1 MTPALL
7 TRAVCA
13 LFLFSA
19 PLAAEGIMVDDA
31 YIRSSTA
38 KSTSGAAF
46 MVVMNH
52 SGADDRLIGA
62 SSDVADK
69 VELHSHRSDDNG
81 IMRMGEIEGGVAIAA
96 DEMHA
101 FKRGGD
107 HLMFMGLKESLVEGA
122 MVPVTLEFE
131 KAGAVE
137 IEVMVDQHRKPNHGK
152 MKHDKMKH
160 DKIEHGDMKHD
171 HGDMDHA
178 GHEMPKD

>member
-1 MTPALL
+1 
-7 TRAVCA
+7 
-13 LFLFSA
+13 
-19 PLAAEGIMVDDA
+19 
-31 YIRSSTA
+31 
-38 KSTSGAAF
+38 
-46 MVVMNH
+46 
-52 SGADDRLIGA
+52 
-62 SSDVADK
+62 
-69 VELHSHRSDDNG
+69 
-81 IMRMGEIEGGVAIAA
+81 MGEIEGGVAIAA

-137 IEVMVDQHRKPNHGK
+137 IEVMVDQDRKPNHGK

>member
-107 HLMFMGLKESLVEGA
+107 HLMFMGLKEPLVQGA

-131 KAGAVE
+131 NAGAVE
-137 IEVMVDQHRKPNHGK
+137 VEVMVDQDRKPN
-152 MKHDKMKH
+152 HDKMKH
-160 DKIEHGDMKHD
+160 DQMEHGDMEHSGHD
-171 HGDMDHA
+171 
-178 GHEMPKD
+178 MPKD

>member
-107 HLMFMGLKESLVEGA
+107 HLMFMGLKEPLVQGA

-131 KAGAVE
+131 NAGAVE
-137 IEVMVDQHRKPNHGK
+137 VEVMVDQDRTPN
-152 MKHDKMKH
+152 HDKMKH
-160 DKIEHGDMKHD
+160 DKMEHGDMEHS
-171 HGDMDHA
+171 

>member
-69 VELHSHRSDDNG
+69 VELDSHTSDDNG
-81 IMRMGEIEGGVAIAA
+81 VMRMGEIEGGVAIAA

-107 HLMFMGLKESLVEGA
+107 HLMFMGLKGPLEQGA

-137 IEVMVDQHRKPNHGK
+137 IEVMVDQDRKPNHGK
-152 MKHDKMKH
+152 MKHD
-160 DKIEHGDMKHD
+160 
-171 HGDMDHA
+171 HGDMDHT

>member
-1 MTPALL
+1 
-7 TRAVCA
+7 
-13 LFLFSA
+13 
-19 PLAAEGIMVDDA
+19 MVDDA

-137 IEVMVDQHRKPNHGK
+137 IEVMVDQDRKPNHGK

>member
-137 IEVMVDQHRKPNHGK
+137 IEVMVDQDRKPNHGK
-152 MKHDKMKH
+152 
-160 DKIEHGDMKHD
+160 MKHD

>member
-69 VELHSHRSDDNG
+69 VELQSHNSDDNG
-81 IMRMGEIEGGVAIAA
+81 VMRMGEIEGGVAIAA

-107 HLMFMGLKESLVEGA
+107 HLMFMGLKGPLEQGA

-137 IEVMVDQHRKPNHGK
+137 IEVMVDQDRKPNHGK
-152 MKHDKMKH
+152 MKHD
-160 DKIEHGDMKHD
+160 
-171 HGDMDHA
+171 HGDMDHT

>member
-62 SSDVADK
+62 SSDVAEK
-69 VELHSHRSDDNG
+69 VELHSHTSDDNG
-81 IMRMGEIEGGVAIAA
+81 VMRMGEIEGGVAIAS
-96 DEMHA
+96 DDMHT

-107 HLMFMGLKESLVEGA
+107 HLMFMGLKGPL
-122 MVPVTLEFE
+122 
-131 KAGAVE
+131 
-137 IEVMVDQHRKPNHGK
+137 
-152 MKHDKMKH
+152 
-160 DKIEHGDMKHD
+160 
-171 HGDMDHA
+171 
-178 GHEMPKD
+178 

>member
-107 HLMFMGLKESLVEGA
+107 HLMFMGLQKPLVQGA

-131 KAGAVE
+131 NAGAVE
-137 IEVMVDQHRKPNHGK
+137 VEVMVDQDRKPN
-152 MKHDKMKH
+152 HDKMKH
-160 DKIEHGDMKHD
+160 DQMEHGDMEHS
-171 HGDMDHA
+171 

>member
-13 LFLFSA
+13 LFFFSA

-137 IEVMVDQHRKPNHGK
+137 IEVMVDQDRKPNHGK
-152 MKHDKMKH
+152 
-160 DKIEHGDMKHD
+160 MKHD

>member
-13 LFLFSA
+13 LFFFSA

-107 HLMFMGLKESLVEGA
+107 HLMFMGLKEPLVQGA

-137 IEVMVDQHRKPNHGK
+137 IEVMVDQDRKPNHGK
-152 MKHDKMKH
+152 MKHD
-160 DKIEHGDMKHD
+160 
-171 HGDMDHA
+171 HGDMDHT

>member
-52 SGADDRLIGA
+52 SSADDRLIGA

-137 IEVMVDQHRKPNHGK
+137 IEVMVDQDRKPNHGK

>member
-137 IEVMVDQHRKPNHGK
+137 IEVMVDQDRKPNHGK
-152 MKHDKMKH
+152 MKHD
-160 DKIEHGDMKHD
+160 
-171 HGDMDHA
+171 HGDMDHT

>member
-13 LFLFSA
+13 LFFFSA

-137 IEVMVDQHRKPNHGK
+137 IEVMVDQDRKPNHGK

>member
-107 HLMFMGLKESLVEGA
+107 HLMFMGLKEPLVQGA

-131 KAGAVE
+131 NAGAVE
-137 IEVMVDQHRKPNHGK
+137 VEVMVDQDRKPN
-152 MKHDKMKH
+152 HDKMKH
-160 DKIEHGDMKHD
+160 DQMEHGDMEHSGHD
-171 HGDMDHA
+171 
-178 GHEMPKD
+178 MPKY

>member
-69 VELHSHRSDDNG
+69 VELHSHNSDDNG
-81 IMRMGEIEGGVAIAA
+81 VMRMGEIEGGVAIAA

-107 HLMFMGLKESLVEGA
+107 HLMFMGLKGPQAEPRQDEA
-122 MVPVTLEFE
+122 
-131 KAGAVE
+131 
-137 IEVMVDQHRKPNHGK
+137 
-152 MKHDKMKH
+152 
-160 DKIEHGDMKHD
+160 
-171 HGDMDHA
+171 
-178 GHEMPKD
+178 

>member
-13 LFLFSA
+13 LFLFSS

-137 IEVMVDQHRKPNHGK
+137 IEVMVDQDRKPNHDK
-152 MKHDKMKH
+152 PNHDKMKH
-160 DKIEHGDMKHD
+160 DQMEHGDMEHSGHD
-171 HGDMDHA
+171 
-178 GHEMPKD
+178 MPKD

>member
-69 VELHSHRSDDNG
+69 VELHSHTSDDNG
-81 IMRMGEIEGGVAIAA
+81 VMRMGEIEGGVAIAA
-96 DEMHA
+96 DDMHA

-107 HLMFMGLKESLVEGA
+107 HLMFMGLKGPLEQGA

-137 IEVMVDQHRKPNHGK
+137 IEVMVDQDRKPNHGK
-152 MKHDKMKH
+152 M
-160 DKIEHGDMKHD
+160 EHD
-171 HGDMDHA
+171 HGDMDHT

>member
-69 VELHSHRSDDNG
+69 VELHSHTSDDNG
-81 IMRMGEIEGGVAIAA
+81 VMRMGEIEGGVAIAA
-96 DEMHA
+96 DDMHA

-107 HLMFMGLKESLVEGA
+107 HLMFMGLTGALVEGETLE
-122 MVPVTLEFE
+122 VTLEFE
-131 KAGAVE
+131 NAG
-137 IEVMVDQHRKPNHGK
+137 EVVVPLLIGAPNAKGPGNGT
-152 MKHDKMKH
+152 MQ
-160 DKIEHGDMKHD
+160 HD
-171 HGDMDHA
+171 HGHMADT
-178 GHEMPKD
+178 GKE

>member
-131 KAGAVE
+131 KAGVVE
-137 IEVMVDQHRKPNHGK
+137 IEVMVDQDRKPNHGK

>member
-69 VELHSHRSDDNG
+69 VELHSHNSDDNG
-81 IMRMGEIEGGVAIAA
+81 VMRMGEIEGGVAIAA

-107 HLMFMGLKESLVEGA
+107 HLMFMGLKGPLEQGA

-137 IEVMVDQHRKPNHGK
+137 IEVMVDQDRKPNHGK
-152 MKHDKMKH
+152 MKHD
-160 DKIEHGDMKHD
+160 
-171 HGDMDHA
+171 HGDMDHT

>member
-107 HLMFMGLKESLVEGA
+107 HLMFMGLKESLVEWA

-137 IEVMVDQHRKPNHGK
+137 IEVMVDQDRKPNHGK

>member
-62 SSDVADK
+62 SSDVAEE
-69 VELHSHRSDDNG
+69 VELHTHTSDDNG
-81 IMRMGEIEGGVAIAA
+81 VMRMGEIEGGVAIAS

-107 HLMFMGLKESLVEGA
+107 HLMFMGLKGPLEQGA

-137 IEVMVDQHRKPNHGK
+137 IEVMVDQDRKPNHGK
-152 MKHDKMKH
+152 MKHD
-160 DKIEHGDMKHD
+160 
-171 HGDMDHA
+171 HGDMDHT

>member
-122 MVPVTLEFE
+122 MGPVTLEFE

-137 IEVMVDQHRKPNHGK
+137 IEVMVDQDRKPNHGK

>member
-107 HLMFMGLKESLVEGA
+107 HLMFMGLKEPLVQGA

-131 KAGAVE
+131 NAGAVE
-137 IEVMVDQHRKPNHGK
+137 VEVMVDQDRKPN
-152 MKHDKMKH
+152 HDKMKH
-160 DKIEHGDMKHD
+160 DKMEHGDMEHS
-171 HGDMDHA
+171 

>member
-137 IEVMVDQHRKPNHGK
+137 IEVMVDQDRKPNHDK
-152 MKHDKMKH
+152 PNHDKMKH
-160 DKIEHGDMKHD
+160 DQMEHGDMEHSGHD
-171 HGDMDHA
+171 
-178 GHEMPKD
+178 MPKD

>member
-107 HLMFMGLKESLVEGA
+107 HLMFMGLKEPLVQGA

-131 KAGAVE
+131 NAGAVE
-137 IEVMVDQHRKPNHGK
+137 VEVMVDQDRKPNHDK

-160 DKIEHGDMKHD
+160 DKMEHGDMEHS
-171 HGDMDHA
+171 

>member
-107 HLMFMGLKESLVEGA
+107 HLMFMGLKEPLVQGA

-137 IEVMVDQHRKPNHGK
+137 IEVMVDQDRKPNHGK

>member
-46 MVVMNH
+46 MVVMNL

-69 VELHSHRSDDNG
+69 VELHSHNSDDNG
-81 IMRMGEIEGGVAIAA
+81 VMRMGEIEGGVAIAA

-107 HLMFMGLKESLVEGA
+107 HLMFMGLKGPLEQGA

-131 KAGAVE
+131 KV
-137 IEVMVDQHRKPNHGK
+137 RSRSR
-152 MKHDKMKH
+152 
-160 DKIEHGDMKHD
+160 
-171 HGDMDHA
+171 
-178 GHEMPKD
+178 